1 MEEKKI
7 IDTETGKK
15 NGTNRCPSC
24 GSTDI
29 AFNIKAGKLQC
40 RSCRNLIDN
49 PPALKDVLSSRI
61 EDLNGI
67 TIGSGAKEISKEAA
81 DQTMITLKC
90 PSCGAEVVIDSSSQT
105 SARCHWC
112 RSTLSLNAQ
121 VPNGAVPDAVLPFK
135 VTKEEAESLIRD
147 FAGKRKFYAHPKFRR
162 EFNADGVM
170 GVYLPYMMI
179 SENTHVTAEGE
190 GEIKTRSYTVTTG
203 TDDEGNDITE
213 TRYDADR
220 YHVRREFDMY
230 VKDLTIESSEK
241 KLDRDAS
248 LSNNVINA
256 IMPFDTE
263 NALVW
268 NAAFLK
274 GYTSEKR
281 DVNTD
286 DLKDTVQLQTDDIGR
301 NSASQTTR
309 QYDRGVHWY
318 SCDASIKGQQWL
330 SAYLPV
336 WIFSY
341 QEVEGDP
348 STVHYIAVNGRTK
361 ETVGSVPLYY
371 PKLVIVSVIIGL
383 VCFAIPYFISIKGG
397 SVMDPVESLLLMS
410 VGALYFFIIYS
421 RYRSTSA
428 RHDYEAVTKRKIANL
443 QKSDEFLKHRKGL
456 RKSKIEGENEHETK
470 GNIY

>member
-1 MEEKKI
+1 MYDKKI
-7 IDTETGKK
+7 IKTESGKK

-29 AFNIKAGKLQC
+29 AFNIKTGRLQC
-40 RSCRNLIDN
+40 RSCRKTIKN
-49 PPALKDVLSSRI
+49 PPAVKDVLSSPI
-61 EDLNGI
+61 NDLDGV

-81 DQTMITLKC
+81 DQAMITLKC
-90 PSCGAEVVIDSSSQT
+90 PSCGAEVVIDSSTQT

-112 RSTLSLNAQ
+112 RSTLSLNEQ
-121 VPNGAVPDAVLPFK
+121 IPNGAVPDAVLPFK
-135 VTKEEAESLIRD
+135 VTKEEAESLVMD

-170 GVYLPYMMI
+170 GVYLPYMMV

-190 GEIKTRSYTVTTG
+190 GEIETDSYDVVID
-203 TDDEGNDITE
+203 TDDKGNDITE

-263 NALVW
+263 NALAW
-268 NAAFLK
+268 NPAFLK

-281 DVNTD
+281 DVNID
-286 DLKDTVQLQTDDIGR
+286 DLKNTVQLQTDDIGR

-309 QYDRGVHWY
+309 QYDRGVHWDN
-318 SCDASIKGQQWL
+318 CDAAIKGQQWL

-336 WIFSY
+336 WLFSY
-341 QEVEGDP
+341 QETEGDP

-371 PKLVIVSVIIGL
+371 PKLTIVSVIIGL
-383 VCFAIPYFISIKGG
+383 VCSAIAYFISVKRG
-397 SVMDPVESLLLMS
+397 SAMNPAESLLFMS
-410 VGALYFFIIYS
+410 IGALYFFIIYS
-421 RYRSTSA
+421 RYRNTSA
-428 RHDYEAVTKRKIANL
+428 RHNYEAVTKRRIANL
-443 QKSDEFLKHRKGL
+443 RKSDEFLKHRRGL
-456 RKSKIEGENEHETK
+456 RRNRIEDENEDETK
-470 GNIY
+470 GSIY